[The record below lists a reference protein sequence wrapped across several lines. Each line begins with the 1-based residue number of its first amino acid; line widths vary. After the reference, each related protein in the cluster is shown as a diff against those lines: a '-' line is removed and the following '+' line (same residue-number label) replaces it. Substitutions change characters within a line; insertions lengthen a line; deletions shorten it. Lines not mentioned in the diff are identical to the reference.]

1 MRLEHVVE
9 NSVDIEH
16 HQLHR
21 CNTWGN
27 TWSNHWLY
35 NSPFVEIRQTSDS
48 SKTHAK
54 VAEFADA
61 VLRREEAPLAAL
73 GWTVGAKGGRL
84 ERAEYVEGLVSLSTK
99 GMESAGAISFWT
111 DAKDDL
117 RGSMTPLIT
126 SLLFYTIYYYFYS
139 ILFYIILTNQNTL

>member
-1 MRLEHVVE
+1 M
-9 NSVDIEH
+9 
-16 HQLHR
+16 
-21 CNTWGN
+21 
-27 TWSNHWLY
+27 Y

-73 GWTVGAKGGRL
+73 GWTGWTVGAKGGRL

-99 GMESAGAISFWT
+99 GMESAGAISF
-111 DAKDDL
+111 
-117 RGSMTPLIT
+117 
-126 SLLFYTIYYYFYS
+126 
-139 ILFYIILTNQNTL
+139 